1 MKYPPYDYA
10 VIGGDMRQV
19 YLAEELASSPY
30 ACPSDVDSDIHD
42 KTSRICCYALCMPP
56 KEHRIP
62 GASSITV
69 MDSLEKAC
77 LASSCV
83 VCPVPLCKNQFYINQ
98 SAFNEPLY
106 LSRLLDALK
115 CGQLFFA
122 GCIPADFRTAAEEKG
137 IHVFDLMENQSL
149 AYFNSV
155 ATAEGAVC
163 EAVQRSPLNLRRSRC
178 AVLGYGRCGT
188 TLTHYLKGMFCHV
201 SAFANPEKEL
211 AQASIFADHSGTLN
225 DFETCAGKFDFIFNT
240 IPAPVITAVL
250 LAKMQRHVT
259 IIDIASAPGGID
271 FTAAKQSGIH
281 AFHCL
286 GLPGKYAP
294 LASAKAIKETI
305 EKEIKEFKNS

>member
-19 YLAEELASSPY
+19 YLAEELAHSWD
-30 ACPSDVDSDIHD
+30 ACPSDVYSDIHD
-42 KTSRICCYALCMPP
+42 KTKRICCYALCMPP
-56 KEHRIP
+56 DEHRLP
-62 GASSITV
+62 NTSSITAA
-69 MDSLEKAC
+69 DSLEKAC

-83 VCPVPLCKNQFYINQ
+83 ICPIPLCKNQVYINQ
-98 SAFNEPLY
+98 SALDEPLY

-115 CGQLFFA
+115 CGQFFFA

-149 AYFNSV
+149 AYFNSI

-163 EAVQRSPLNLRRSRC
+163 EAIQKSPLNLRHSRC

-188 TLTHYLKGMFCHV
+188 TLTHYLKGMFCRISV
-201 SAFANPEKEL
+201 FSNPEKER
-211 AQASIFADHSGTLN
+211 AQASIFADNSGTLN
-225 DFETCAGKFDFIFNT
+225 DFERCAGEFDFIFNT
-240 IPAPVITAVL
+240 IPAPVISAGL
-250 LAKMQRHVT
+250 LDKIQRHVT

-271 FTAAKQSGIH
+271 YVSAEQFGLH

-294 LASAKAIKETI
+294 LSSAKALKETV
-305 EKEIKEFKNS
+305 EKEIAVFKNS